1 MDNLARDMLLAKQA
15 GMSYGKWK
23 VLHPATMP
31 KKKQTPAE
39 MIPCEHC
46 GKLFRK
52 RNGKRFC
59 DMSCRNAAY
68 YYRTREIQKAY
79 IEKRKKGC
87 DPVAEE
93 KRSTDIS

>member
-23 VLHPATMP
+23 ALHPATMP

-59 DMSCRNAAY
+59 DANCRNDAY
-68 YYRTREIQKAY
+68 YEKERAIQKEY
-79 IEKRKKGC
+79 REKQ
-87 DPVAEE
+87 
-93 KRSTDIS
+93 KRM